1 MLVLY
6 TLFFYFYLMMKVAA
20 SIQKEIDIN
29 FDEFKS
35 NPSELFILATL
46 SMNKGQYDK
55 AFFILNKSIDLAI
68 DLYGEDNI
76 EVAKYY
82 NKYASAYIQKL
93 LDSDALFMIHLD
105 KEEMAKDGKSLK
117 VIQEEPQCENE
128 IALNNLDIANEMYID
143 YLEEYEEVNVKKLSK
158 ETIKMYL
165 ELADNYLN
173 YGELEQAQSDFKK
186 ASEFFKKAAKIRE
199 KYDTKMSRSL
209 AEVYFKLASVLD
221 FDVKNAM
228 LYFYKTK
235 VIMEY
240 HLNELIKKNKIG
252 IEIIIDEKDLEI
264 ESIDRKDKR
273 LLINQKIVQSEEF
286 KEKCKDKE
294 DIENIIEVLNEL
306 YMKIEDVIEEE
317 KVFEEW
323 VTEKKKKMKESSKKE
338 EKFSN
343 DYDKSKVIDISSSLV
358 VRAKRPRIPDEED
371 IEDLFAQKEKIN
383 IASKSK

>member
-1 MLVLY
+1 MN
-6 TLFFYFYLMMKVAA
+6 VAA
-20 SIQKEIDIN
+20 SIQKEIDHIN

-55 AFFILNKSIDLAI
+55 AFFILKKSIDLAI

-105 KEEMAKDGKSLK
+105 KEEMSKDGKSLK
-117 VIQEEPQCENE
+117 IIQEEPQCENE
-128 IALNNLDIANEMYID
+128 IALYNLDIANEMYID
-143 YLEEYEEVNVKKLSK
+143 YLDEYDDVSVKKLSK
-158 ETIKMYL
+158 STIKVYL
-165 ELADNYLN
+165 ELADNYLS

-186 ASEFFKKAAKIRE
+186 ASEYFSKAAKIRE

-221 FDVKNAM
+221 FDVKSAM

-240 HLNELIKKNKIG
+240 HLNELVKKEKISS
-252 IEIIIDEKDLEI
+252 EIIIDEKALEI

-273 LLINQKIVQSEEF
+273 LLLNQKIVQSEEF
-286 KEKCKDKE
+286 KEKFKDKE

-306 YMKIEDVIEEE
+306 YMKIEDVMEED

-323 VTEKKKKMKESSKKE
+323 VTEKKKKMIESSKNKD
-338 EKFSN
+338 KFSN
-343 DYDKSKVIDISSSLV
+343 DYDMSKVIDISSSLV

-371 IEDLFAQKEKIN
+371 LEDLVAKKEKIN
-383 IASKSK
+383 IDSINK

>member
-1 MLVLY
+1 MN
-6 TLFFYFYLMMKVAA
+6 VAA

-55 AFFILNKSIDLAI
+55 AFFILKKSIDLAI

-105 KEEMAKDGKSLK
+105 KEEMSKDGKSLK
-117 VIQEEPQCENE
+117 IIQEEPQCENE
-128 IALNNLDIANEMYID
+128 IALYNLDIANEMYID
-143 YLEEYEEVNVKKLSK
+143 YLDEYDDVSVKKLSK
-158 ETIKMYL
+158 STIKVYL
-165 ELADNYLN
+165 ELADNYLS

-186 ASEFFKKAAKIRE
+186 ASEYFKKAAKIRE
-199 KYDTKMSRSL
+199 RYDTKMSRSL

-221 FDVKNAM
+221 FDVKSAM

-240 HLNELIKKNKIG
+240 HLNELVKKEKISS
-252 IEIIIDEKDLEI
+252 EIIIDEKALEI

-273 LLINQKIVQSEEF
+273 LLLNQKIVQSEEF
-286 KEKCKDKE
+286 KEKFKDKE

-306 YMKIEDVIEEE
+306 YMKIEDVMEED

-323 VTEKKKKMKESSKKE
+323 VTEKKKKMIESSKKE
-338 EKFSN
+338 DKFSN
-343 DYDKSKVIDISSSLV
+343 DYDMSKVIDISSSLV

-371 IEDLFAQKEKIN
+371 LEDLVAKKEKIN
-383 IASKSK
+383 IDSINK

>member
-1 MLVLY
+1 MN
-6 TLFFYFYLMMKVAA
+6 VAA
-20 SIQKEIDIN
+20 SIQKEIEHIN

-55 AFFILNKSIDLAI
+55 AFFILKKSIDLAI

-105 KEEMAKDGKSLK
+105 KEEMSKDGKSLK
-117 VIQEEPQCENE
+117 IIQEEPQCENE
-128 IALNNLDIANEMYID
+128 IALYNLDIANEMYID
-143 YLEEYEEVNVKKLSK
+143 YLDEYDDVSVKKLSK
-158 ETIKMYL
+158 STIKVYL
-165 ELADNYLN
+165 ELADNYLS

-186 ASEFFKKAAKIRE
+186 ASEYFKKAAKIRE
-199 KYDTKMSRSL
+199 KYDIKMSRSL

-221 FDVKNAM
+221 FDVKSAM

-240 HLNELIKKNKIG
+240 HLNELVKKEKISS
-252 IEIIIDEKDLEI
+252 EIIIDEKALEI

-273 LLINQKIVQSEEF
+273 LLLNQKIVQSEEF
-286 KEKCKDKE
+286 KEKFKDKE

-306 YMKIEDVIEEE
+306 YMKIEDVMEED

-323 VTEKKKKMKESSKKE
+323 VTEKKKKMIESSKKE
-338 EKFSN
+338 DKFSN
-343 DYDKSKVIDISSSLV
+343 DYDMSKVIDISSSLV

-371 IEDLFAQKEKIN
+371 LEDLVAKKEKIN
-383 IASKSK
+383 IDSINK

>member
-1 MLVLY
+1 MN
-6 TLFFYFYLMMKVAA
+6 VAA
-20 SIQKEIDIN
+20 SIQKEIDHIN

-55 AFFILNKSIDLAI
+55 AFFKLKKSIDLAI

-105 KEEMAKDGKSLK
+105 KEEMSKDGKSLK
-117 VIQEEPQCENE
+117 IIQEEPQCENE
-128 IALNNLDIANEMYID
+128 IALYNLDIANEMYID
-143 YLEEYEEVNVKKLSK
+143 YLDEYDDVSVKKLSK
-158 ETIKMYL
+158 STIKVYL
-165 ELADNYLN
+165 ELADNYLS

-186 ASEFFKKAAKIRE
+186 ASEYFKKAAKIRE

-221 FDVKNAM
+221 FDVKSAM

-240 HLNELIKKNKIG
+240 HLNELVKKEKISS
-252 IEIIIDEKDLEI
+252 EIIIDEKALEI

-273 LLINQKIVQSEEF
+273 LLLNQKIVQSEEF
-286 KEKCKDKE
+286 KEKFKDKE

-306 YMKIEDVIEEE
+306 YMKIEDVMEED

-323 VTEKKKKMKESSKKE
+323 VTEKKKKMIEISKKE
-338 EKFSN
+338 DKFSN
-343 DYDKSKVIDISSSLV
+343 DYDMSKVIDISSSLV

-371 IEDLFAQKEKIN
+371 LEDLVAKKEKIN
-383 IASKSK
+383 IDSINK

>member
-1 MLVLY
+1 MN
-6 TLFFYFYLMMKVAA
+6 VAA

-55 AFFILNKSIDLAI
+55 AFFILKKSIDLAI

-105 KEEMAKDGKSLK
+105 KEEMSKDGKSLK
-117 VIQEEPQCENE
+117 IIQEEPQCENE
-128 IALNNLDIANEMYID
+128 IALYNLEIANEMYID
-143 YLEEYEEVNVKKLSK
+143 YLDEYDDVSVKKLSK
-158 ETIKMYL
+158 STIKVYL
-165 ELADNYLN
+165 ELADNYLS
-173 YGELEQAQSDFKK
+173 YGELEQAQYDNKK
-186 ASEFFKKAAKIRE
+186 ASEYFKKAAKIRE

-221 FDVKNAM
+221 FDVKSAM

-240 HLNELIKKNKIG
+240 HLNELVKKEKISS
-252 IEIIIDEKDLEI
+252 EIIIDEKALEI

-273 LLINQKIVQSEEF
+273 LLLNQKIVQSEEF
-286 KEKCKDKE
+286 KEKFKDKE

-306 YMKIEDVIEEE
+306 YMKIEDVMEED

-323 VTEKKKKMKESSKKE
+323 VTEKKKKMIESSKKE
-338 EKFSN
+338 DKFSN
-343 DYDKSKVIDISSSLV
+343 DYDMSKVIDISSSLV

-371 IEDLFAQKEKIN
+371 LEDLVAKKEKIN
-383 IASKSK
+383 IDSINK

>member
-1 MLVLY
+1 MN
-6 TLFFYFYLMMKVAA
+6 VAA
-20 SIQKEIDIN
+20 SIQKEIDHIN

-55 AFFILNKSIDLAI
+55 AFFILKKSIDLAI

-105 KEEMAKDGKSLK
+105 KEEMSKDGKSLK
-117 VIQEEPQCENE
+117 IIQEEPQCENE
-128 IALNNLDIANEMYID
+128 IALYNLDIANEMYID
-143 YLEEYEEVNVKKLSK
+143 YLDEYDDVSVKKLSK
-158 ETIKMYL
+158 STIKVYL
-165 ELADNYLN
+165 ELADNYLS

-186 ASEFFKKAAKIRE
+186 ASEYFKKAAKIRE

-221 FDVKNAM
+221 FDVKSAM

-240 HLNELIKKNKIG
+240 HLNELVKKEKISS
-252 IEIIIDEKDLEI
+252 EIIIDEKALET

-273 LLINQKIVQSEEF
+273 LLLNQKIVQSEEF
-286 KEKCKDKE
+286 KEKFKDKE

-306 YMKIEDVIEEE
+306 YMKIEDVMEED

-323 VTEKKKKMKESSKKE
+323 VTEKKKKMIESSKKE
-338 EKFSN
+338 DKFSN
-343 DYDKSKVIDISSSLV
+343 DYDMSKVIDISSSLV

-371 IEDLFAQKEKIN
+371 LEDLVAKKEKIN
-383 IASKSK
+383 IDSINK

>member
-1 MLVLY
+1 MN
-6 TLFFYFYLMMKVAA
+6 VAA

-55 AFFILNKSIDLAI
+55 AFFILKKSIDLAI

-105 KEEMAKDGKSLK
+105 KEEMSKDGKSLK
-117 VIQEEPQCENE
+117 IIQEEPQCENE
-128 IALNNLDIANEMYID
+128 IALYNLDIANEMYID
-143 YLEEYEEVNVKKLSK
+143 YLDEYDDVSVKKLSK
-158 ETIKMYL
+158 STIKVYL
-165 ELADNYLN
+165 ELADNYLS

-186 ASEFFKKAAKIRE
+186 ASEYFKKAAKIRE

-221 FDVKNAM
+221 FDVKSAM

-240 HLNELIKKNKIG
+240 HLNELVKKEKISS
-252 IEIIIDEKDLEI
+252 EIIIDEKALEI

-273 LLINQKIVQSEEF
+273 LLLNQKIVQSEEF
-286 KEKCKDKE
+286 KEKFKDKE

-306 YMKIEDVIEEE
+306 YMKIEDVMEED

-323 VTEKKKKMKESSKKE
+323 VTEKKKKMIESSQKE
-338 EKFSN
+338 DKFSN
-343 DYDKSKVIDISSSLV
+343 DYDMSKVIDISSSLV

-371 IEDLFAQKEKIN
+371 LEDLVAKKEKIN
-383 IASKSK
+383 IDSINK

>member
-1 MLVLY
+1 MN
-6 TLFFYFYLMMKVAA
+6 VAA

-55 AFFILNKSIDLAI
+55 AFFILKKSIDLAI

-76 EVAKYY
+76 EVAKDY

-105 KEEMAKDGKSLK
+105 KEEMSKDGKSLK
-117 VIQEEPQCENE
+117 IIQEEPQCENE
-128 IALNNLDIANEMYID
+128 IALYNLDIANEMYID
-143 YLEEYEEVNVKKLSK
+143 YLDEYDDVSVKKLSK
-158 ETIKMYL
+158 STIKVYL
-165 ELADNYLN
+165 ELADNYLS

-186 ASEFFKKAAKIRE
+186 ASEYFKKAAKIRE

-221 FDVKNAM
+221 FDVKSAM

-240 HLNELIKKNKIG
+240 HLNELVKKEKISS
-252 IEIIIDEKDLEI
+252 EIIIDEKALEI

-273 LLINQKIVQSEEF
+273 LLLNQKIVQSEEF
-286 KEKCKDKE
+286 KEKFKNKE

-306 YMKIEDVIEEE
+306 YMKIEDVMEED

-323 VTEKKKKMKESSKKE
+323 VTEKKKKMIESSKKE
-338 EKFSN
+338 DKFSN
-343 DYDKSKVIDISSSLV
+343 DYDMSKVIDISSSLV

-371 IEDLFAQKEKIN
+371 LEDLVAKKEKIN
-383 IASKSK
+383 IDSINK

>member
-1 MLVLY
+1 MN
-6 TLFFYFYLMMKVAA
+6 VAA

-55 AFFILNKSIDLAI
+55 AFFILKKSIDLAI

-105 KEEMAKDGKSLK
+105 KEEMSKDGKSLK
-117 VIQEEPQCENE
+117 IIQEEPQCENE
-128 IALNNLDIANEMYID
+128 IALYNLDIANEMYID
-143 YLEEYEEVNVKKLSK
+143 YLDEYDDVSVKKLSK
-158 ETIKMYL
+158 STIKVYL
-165 ELADNYLN
+165 ELADNYLS

-186 ASEFFKKAAKIRE
+186 ASEYFKKAAKIRE

-221 FDVKNAM
+221 FDVKSAM

-240 HLNELIKKNKIG
+240 HLNELVKKEKISS
-252 IEIIIDEKDLEI
+252 EIIIDEKALEI

-273 LLINQKIVQSEEF
+273 LLLNQKIVQSEEF
-286 KEKCKDKE
+286 KEKFKDKE

-306 YMKIEDVIEEE
+306 YMKIEDVMEED

-323 VTEKKKKMKESSKKE
+323 VTEKKKKMIESSKKE
-338 EKFSN
+338 DKFSN
-343 DYDKSKVIDISSSLV
+343 DYDMSKVIDISSSLV

-371 IEDLFAQKEKIN
+371 LEDLVAKKEKIN
-383 IASKSK
+383 IDSINK

>member
-1 MLVLY
+1 MN
-6 TLFFYFYLMMKVAA
+6 VAA

-55 AFFILNKSIDLAI
+55 AFFILKKSIDLAI

-105 KEEMAKDGKSLK
+105 KEEMSKDGKSLK
-117 VIQEEPQCENE
+117 IIQEEPQCENE
-128 IALNNLDIANEMYID
+128 IALYNLDIANEMYID
-143 YLEEYEEVNVKKLSK
+143 YLDEYDDVSVKKLSK
-158 ETIKMYL
+158 STIKVYL
-165 ELADNYLN
+165 ELADNYLS

-186 ASEFFKKAAKIRE
+186 ASEYFKKAAKIRE

-221 FDVKNAM
+221 FDVKSAM

-240 HLNELIKKNKIG
+240 HLNELVK
-252 IEIIIDEKDLEI
+252 
-264 ESIDRKDKR
+264 
-273 LLINQKIVQSEEF
+273 
-286 KEKCKDKE
+286 KCK
-294 DIENIIEVLNEL
+294 
-306 YMKIEDVIEEE
+306 
-317 KVFEEW
+317 
-323 VTEKKKKMKESSKKE
+323 
-338 EKFSN
+338 SN
-343 DYDKSKVIDISSSLV
+343 TTFQIFK
-358 VRAKRPRIPDEED
+358 
-371 IEDLFAQKEKIN
+371 
-383 IASKSK
+383 

>member
-1 MLVLY
+1 MN
-6 TLFFYFYLMMKVAA
+6 VAA

-55 AFFILNKSIDLAI
+55 AFFILKKSIDLAI

-105 KEEMAKDGKSLK
+105 KEEMSKDGKSLK
-117 VIQEEPQCENE
+117 IIQEEPQCENE
-128 IALNNLDIANEMYID
+128 IALYNLDIANEMYID
-143 YLEEYEEVNVKKLSK
+143 YLDEYDDVSVKKLSK
-158 ETIKMYL
+158 STIKVYL
-165 ELADNYLN
+165 ELADNYLS

-186 ASEFFKKAAKIRE
+186 ASEYFKKAAKIRE

-221 FDVKNAM
+221 FDVKSAM
-228 LYFYKTK
+228 LYFYKTI
-235 VIMEY
+235 VIIEY
-240 HLNELIKKNKIG
+240 HLNELVKKEKISS
-252 IEIIIDEKDLEI
+252 EIIIDEKALEI

-273 LLINQKIVQSEEF
+273 LLLNQKIVQSEEF
-286 KEKCKDKE
+286 KEKFKDKE

-306 YMKIEDVIEEE
+306 YMKIEDVMEED

-323 VTEKKKKMKESSKKE
+323 VTEKKKKMIESSKKE
-338 EKFSN
+338 DKFSN
-343 DYDKSKVIDISSSLV
+343 DYDMSKVIDISSSLV

-371 IEDLFAQKEKIN
+371 LEDLVAKKEKIN
-383 IASKSK
+383 IDSINK

>member
-1 MLVLY
+1 MN
-6 TLFFYFYLMMKVAA
+6 VAA

-29 FDEFKS
+29 FNEFKS

-55 AFFILNKSIDLAI
+55 AFFILKKSIDLAI

-105 KEEMAKDGKSLK
+105 KEEMSKDGKSLK
-117 VIQEEPQCENE
+117 IIQEEPQCENE
-128 IALNNLDIANEMYID
+128 IALYNLDIANEMYID
-143 YLEEYEEVNVKKLSK
+143 YLDEYDDVSVKKLSK
-158 ETIKMYL
+158 STIKVYL
-165 ELADNYLN
+165 ELADNYLS

-186 ASEFFKKAAKIRE
+186 ASEYFKKAAKIRE

-221 FDVKNAM
+221 FDVKSAM

-240 HLNELIKKNKIG
+240 HLNELVKKEKISS
-252 IEIIIDEKDLEI
+252 EIIIDEKALEI

-273 LLINQKIVQSEEF
+273 LLLNQKIVQSEEF
-286 KEKCKDKE
+286 KEKFKDKE

-306 YMKIEDVIEEE
+306 YMKIEDVMEED

-323 VTEKKKKMKESSKKE
+323 VTEKKKKMIESSKKE
-338 EKFSN
+338 DKFSN
-343 DYDKSKVIDISSSLV
+343 DYDMSKVIDISSSLV

-371 IEDLFAQKEKIN
+371 LEDLVAKKEKIN
-383 IASKSK
+383 IDSINK

>member
-1 MLVLY
+1 MS
-6 TLFFYFYLMMKVAA
+6 VAA

-55 AFFILNKSIDLAI
+55 AFFILKKSIDLAI

-105 KEEMAKDGKSLK
+105 KEEMSKDGKSLK
-117 VIQEEPQCENE
+117 IIQEEPQCENE
-128 IALNNLDIANEMYID
+128 IALYNLDIANEMYID
-143 YLEEYEEVNVKKLSK
+143 YLDEYDDVSVKKLSK
-158 ETIKMYL
+158 STIKVYL
-165 ELADNYLN
+165 ELADNYLS

-186 ASEFFKKAAKIRE
+186 ASEYFKKAAKIRE

-221 FDVKNAM
+221 FDVKSAM

-240 HLNELIKKNKIG
+240 HLNELVKKEKISS
-252 IEIIIDEKDLEI
+252 EIIIDEKALEI

-273 LLINQKIVQSEEF
+273 LLLNQKIVQSEEF
-286 KEKCKDKE
+286 KEKFKDKE

-306 YMKIEDVIEEE
+306 YMKIEDVMEED

-323 VTEKKKKMKESSKKE
+323 VTEKKKKMIESSKKE
-338 EKFSN
+338 DKFSN
-343 DYDKSKVIDISSSLV
+343 DYDMSKVIDISSSLV

-371 IEDLFAQKEKIN
+371 LEDLVAKKEKIN
-383 IASKSK
+383 IDSINK

>member
-1 MLVLY
+1 MN
-6 TLFFYFYLMMKVAA
+6 VAA
-20 SIQKEIDIN
+20 SIQKEIDHIN

-55 AFFILNKSIDLAI
+55 AFFILKKSIDLAI

-105 KEEMAKDGKSLK
+105 KEEMSKDGKSLK
-117 VIQEEPQCENE
+117 IIQEEPQCENE
-128 IALNNLDIANEMYID
+128 IALYNLDIANEMYID
-143 YLEEYEEVNVKKLSK
+143 YLDEYDDVSVKKLSK
-158 ETIKMYL
+158 STIKVYL
-165 ELADNYLN
+165 ELADNYLS

-186 ASEFFKKAAKIRE
+186 ASEYFKKAAKIRE

-221 FDVKNAM
+221 FDVKSAM

-240 HLNELIKKNKIG
+240 HLNELVKKEKISS
-252 IEIIIDEKDLEI
+252 EIIIDEKALEI

-273 LLINQKIVQSEEF
+273 LLLNQKIVQSEEF
-286 KEKCKDKE
+286 KEKFKDKE

-306 YMKIEDVIEEE
+306 YMKIEDVMEED

-323 VTEKKKKMKESSKKE
+323 VTEKKKKMIESSKNE
-338 EKFSN
+338 DKFSN
-343 DYDKSKVIDISSSLV
+343 DYDMSKVIDISSSLV

-371 IEDLFAQKEKIN
+371 LEDLVAKKEKIN
-383 IASKSK
+383 IDSINK

>member
-1 MLVLY
+1 MN
-6 TLFFYFYLMMKVAA
+6 VAA
-20 SIQKEIDIN
+20 SIQKEIDHIN

-55 AFFILNKSIDLAI
+55 AFFILKKSIDLAI

-105 KEEMAKDGKSLK
+105 KEEMSKDGKSLK
-117 VIQEEPQCENE
+117 IIQEEPQCENE
-128 IALNNLDIANEMYID
+128 IALYNLDIANEMYID
-143 YLEEYEEVNVKKLSK
+143 YLDEYDDVSVKKLSK
-158 ETIKMYL
+158 STIKVYL
-165 ELADNYLN
+165 ELADNYLS

-186 ASEFFKKAAKIRE
+186 ASEYFKKAAKIRE
-199 KYDTKMSRSL
+199 KYDTKMSRSR

-221 FDVKNAM
+221 FDVKSAM

-240 HLNELIKKNKIG
+240 HLNELVKKEKISS
-252 IEIIIDEKDLEI
+252 EIIIDEKALEI

-273 LLINQKIVQSEEF
+273 LLLNQKIVQSEEF
-286 KEKCKDKE
+286 KEKFKDKE

-306 YMKIEDVIEEE
+306 YMKIEDVMEED

-323 VTEKKKKMKESSKKE
+323 VTEKKKKMIESSKKE
-338 EKFSN
+338 DKFSN
-343 DYDKSKVIDISSSLV
+343 DYDMSKVIDISSSLV

-371 IEDLFAQKEKIN
+371 LEDLVAKKEKIN
-383 IASKSK
+383 IDSINK

>member
-1 MLVLY
+1 MN
-6 TLFFYFYLMMKVAA
+6 VAA

-55 AFFILNKSIDLAI
+55 AFFILKKSIDLAI

-105 KEEMAKDGKSLK
+105 KEEMSKDGKSLK
-117 VIQEEPQCENE
+117 IIQEEPQCENE
-128 IALNNLDIANEMYID
+128 IALYNLDIANEMYID
-143 YLEEYEEVNVKKLSK
+143 YLDEYADVNVKKLSK
-158 ETIKMYL
+158 STIKVYL
-165 ELADNYLN
+165 ELADNYLS

-186 ASEFFKKAAKIRE
+186 ASEYFKKAAKIRE

-221 FDVKNAM
+221 FDVKSAM

-240 HLNELIKKNKIG
+240 HLNELVKKEKISS
-252 IEIIIDEKDLEI
+252 EIIIDEKALET

-273 LLINQKIVQSEEF
+273 LLLNQKIVQSEEF
-286 KEKCKDKE
+286 KEKFKDKE

-306 YMKIEDVIEEE
+306 YMKIEDVMEED

-323 VTEKKKKMKESSKKE
+323 VTEKKKKMIESSKKE
-338 EKFSN
+338 DKFSN
-343 DYDKSKVIDISSSLV
+343 DYDMSKVIDISSSLV

-371 IEDLFAQKEKIN
+371 LEDLVAKKEKIN
-383 IASKSK
+383 IDSINK

>member
-1 MLVLY
+1 MN
-6 TLFFYFYLMMKVAA
+6 VAA
-20 SIQKEIDIN
+20 SIQKEIDHIN

-55 AFFILNKSIDLAI
+55 AFFILKKSIDLAV

-105 KEEMAKDGKSLK
+105 KEEMSKDGKSLK
-117 VIQEEPQCENE
+117 IIQEEPQCENE
-128 IALNNLDIANEMYID
+128 IALYNLDIANEMYID
-143 YLEEYEEVNVKKLSK
+143 YLDEYDDVNVKKLSK
-158 ETIKMYL
+158 STIKVYL
-165 ELADNYLN
+165 ELADNYLS

-186 ASEFFKKAAKIRE
+186 ASEYFKKAAKIRE

-221 FDVKNAM
+221 FDVKSAM

-240 HLNELIKKNKIG
+240 HLNELVKKEKISS
-252 IEIIIDEKDLEI
+252 EIIIDEKALEI

-273 LLINQKIVQSEEF
+273 LLLNQKIVQSEEF
-286 KEKCKDKE
+286 KEKFKDKE

-306 YMKIEDVIEEE
+306 YMKIEDVMEED

-323 VTEKKKKMKESSKKE
+323 VTEKKKKMIESSKKE
-338 EKFSN
+338 DKFSN
-343 DYDKSKVIDISSSLV
+343 DYDMSKVIDISSSLV

-371 IEDLFAQKEKIN
+371 LEDLVAKKEKIN
-383 IASKSK
+383 IDSINK

>member
-1 MLVLY
+1 MN
-6 TLFFYFYLMMKVAA
+6 VAA

-55 AFFILNKSIDLAI
+55 AFFILKKSIDLAI

-105 KEEMAKDGKSLK
+105 KEEMSKDGKSLK
-117 VIQEEPQCENE
+117 IIQEEPQCENE
-128 IALNNLDIANEMYID
+128 IALYNLDIANEMYID
-143 YLEEYEEVNVKKLSK
+143 YLDEYDDVSVKKLSK
-158 ETIKMYL
+158 STIKVYL
-165 ELADNYLN
+165 ELADNYLS

-186 ASEFFKKAAKIRE
+186 ASEYFKKAAKIRE

-221 FDVKNAM
+221 FDVKSAM

-240 HLNELIKKNKIG
+240 HLNELVKKEKISS
-252 IEIIIDEKDLEI
+252 EIIIDEKALEI

-273 LLINQKIVQSEEF
+273 LLLNQKIVQSEEF
-286 KEKCKDKE
+286 KEKFKDKE

-306 YMKIEDVIEEE
+306 YMKIEDVMEED

-323 VTEKKKKMKESSKKE
+323 VTEKKKKMIESSKNKD
-338 EKFSN
+338 KFSN
-343 DYDKSKVIDISSSLV
+343 DYDMSKVIDISSSLV

-371 IEDLFAQKEKIN
+371 LEDLVAKKEKIN
-383 IASKSK
+383 IDSINK

>member
-1 MLVLY
+1 
-6 TLFFYFYLMMKVAA
+6 MMKVAA

-105 KEEMAKDGKSLK
+105 KEEMAKDGKSLT

-128 IALNNLDIANEMYID
+128 IALYNLDIANEMYID
-143 YLEEYEEVNVKKLSK
+143 YLDEYDEVNVKKLSK
-158 ETIKMYL
+158 ETIKIYL
-165 ELADNYLN
+165 ELADNYLS

-323 VTEKKKKMKESSKKE
+323 VTEKKKKMMESSKKE
-338 EKFSN
+338 EKLSN

-358 VRAKRPRIPDEED
+358 VRAKRPRVPEEED

-383 IASKSK
+383 IESKSK

>member
-1 MLVLY
+1 MN
-6 TLFFYFYLMMKVAA
+6 VAA
-20 SIQKEIDIN
+20 SIQKEIDHIN

-55 AFFILNKSIDLAI
+55 AFFKLKKSIDLAI

-105 KEEMAKDGKSLK
+105 KEEMSKDGKSLK
-117 VIQEEPQCENE
+117 IIQEEPQCENE
-128 IALNNLDIANEMYID
+128 IALYNLDIANEMYID
-143 YLEEYEEVNVKKLSK
+143 YLDEYDDVSVKKLSK
-158 ETIKMYL
+158 STIKVYL
-165 ELADNYLN
+165 ELADNYLS

-186 ASEFFKKAAKIRE
+186 ASEYFKKAAKIRE

-221 FDVKNAM
+221 FDVKSAM

-240 HLNELIKKNKIG
+240 HLNELVKKEKISS
-252 IEIIIDEKDLEI
+252 EIIIDEKALEI

-273 LLINQKIVQSEEF
+273 LLLNQKIVQSEEF
-286 KEKCKDKE
+286 KEKFKDKE

-306 YMKIEDVIEEE
+306 YMKIEDVMEED

-323 VTEKKKKMKESSKKE
+323 VTEKKKKMIESSKKE
-338 EKFSN
+338 DKFSN
-343 DYDKSKVIDISSSLV
+343 DYDMSKVIDISSSLV

-371 IEDLFAQKEKIN
+371 LEDLVAKKEKIN
-383 IASKSK
+383 IDSINK

>member
-1 MLVLY
+1 MN
-6 TLFFYFYLMMKVAA
+6 VAA
-20 SIQKEIDIN
+20 SIQKEIDHIN

-55 AFFILNKSIDLAI
+55 AFFILKKSIDLAI

-105 KEEMAKDGKSLK
+105 KEEMSKDGKSLK
-117 VIQEEPQCENE
+117 IIQEEPQCENE
-128 IALNNLDIANEMYID
+128 IALYNLDIANEMYID
-143 YLEEYEEVNVKKLSK
+143 YLDEYDDVSVKKLSK
-158 ETIKMYL
+158 STIKVYL
-165 ELADNYLN
+165 ELADNYLS

-186 ASEFFKKAAKIRE
+186 ASEYFKKAAKIRE

-221 FDVKNAM
+221 FDVKSAM

-240 HLNELIKKNKIG
+240 HLNELVKKEKISS
-252 IEIIIDEKDLEI
+252 EIIIDEKALEI

-273 LLINQKIVQSEEF
+273 LLLNQKIVQSEEF
-286 KEKCKDKE
+286 KEKFKDKE

-306 YMKIEDVIEEE
+306 YMKIEDVMEED

-323 VTEKKKKMKESSKKE
+323 VTEKKKKMIESSKKE
-338 EKFSN
+338 DKFSN
-343 DYDKSKVIDISSSLV
+343 DYDMSKVIDISSSLV

-371 IEDLFAQKEKIN
+371 LEDLVAKKEKIN
-383 IASKSK
+383 IDSINK

>member
-1 MLVLY
+1 MN
-6 TLFFYFYLMMKVAA
+6 VAA

-55 AFFILNKSIDLAI
+55 AFFILKKSIDLAI

-105 KEEMAKDGKSLK
+105 KEEMSKDGKSLK
-117 VIQEEPQCENE
+117 IIQEEPQCENE
-128 IALNNLDIANEMYID
+128 IALYNLEIANEMYID
-143 YLEEYEEVNVKKLSK
+143 YLDEYDDVSVKKLSK
-158 ETIKMYL
+158 STIKVYL
-165 ELADNYLN
+165 ELADNYLS

-186 ASEFFKKAAKIRE
+186 ASEYFKKAAKIRE

-221 FDVKNAM
+221 FDVKSAM

-240 HLNELIKKNKIG
+240 HLNELVKKEKISS
-252 IEIIIDEKDLEI
+252 EIIIDEKALEI

-273 LLINQKIVQSEEF
+273 LLLNQKIVQSEEF
-286 KEKCKDKE
+286 KEKFKDKE

-306 YMKIEDVIEEE
+306 YMKIEDVMEED

-323 VTEKKKKMKESSKKE
+323 VTEKKKKMIESSKKE
-338 EKFSN
+338 DKFSN
-343 DYDKSKVIDISSSLV
+343 DYDMSKVIDISSSLV

-371 IEDLFAQKEKIN
+371 LEDLVAKKEKIN
-383 IASKSK
+383 IDSINK

>member
-1 MLVLY
+1 MN
-6 TLFFYFYLMMKVAA
+6 VAA

-55 AFFILNKSIDLAI
+55 AFFILKKSIDLAI

-105 KEEMAKDGKSLK
+105 KEEMSKDGKSLK
-117 VIQEEPQCENE
+117 IIQEEPQCENE
-128 IALNNLDIANEMYID
+128 IALYNLDIANEMYID
-143 YLEEYEEVNVKKLSK
+143 YLDEYDDVSVKKLSK
-158 ETIKMYL
+158 STIKVYL
-165 ELADNYLN
+165 ELADNYLS

-186 ASEFFKKAAKIRE
+186 ASEYFKKAAKIRE

-221 FDVKNAM
+221 FDVKSAM

-240 HLNELIKKNKIG
+240 HLNELVKKEKISS
-252 IEIIIDEKDLEI
+252 EIIIDEKALEI

-273 LLINQKIVQSEEF
+273 LLLNQKIVQSEEF
-286 KEKCKDKE
+286 KEKFKDKE

-306 YMKIEDVIEEE
+306 YMKIEDVMEED

-323 VTEKKKKMKESSKKE
+323 VTEKKKKMIESSKKE
-338 EKFSN
+338 DKFSN
-343 DYDKSKVIDISSSLV
+343 DYDMSKVIDISSSLV
-358 VRAKRPRIPDEED
+358 VRTKRPRIPDEED
-371 IEDLFAQKEKIN
+371 LEDLVAKKEKIN
-383 IASKSK
+383 IDSINK

>member
-1 MLVLY
+1 MN
-6 TLFFYFYLMMKVAA
+6 VAA

-29 FDEFKS
+29 FDEFNS

-55 AFFILNKSIDLAI
+55 AFFILKKSIDLAI

-105 KEEMAKDGKSLK
+105 KEEMSKDGKSLK
-117 VIQEEPQCENE
+117 IIQEEPQCENE
-128 IALNNLDIANEMYID
+128 IALYNLDIANEMYID
-143 YLEEYEEVNVKKLSK
+143 YLDEYDDVSVKKLSK
-158 ETIKMYL
+158 STIKVYL
-165 ELADNYLN
+165 ELADNYLS

-186 ASEFFKKAAKIRE
+186 ASEYFKKAAKIRE

-221 FDVKNAM
+221 FDVKSAM

-240 HLNELIKKNKIG
+240 HLNELVKKEKISS
-252 IEIIIDEKDLEI
+252 EIIIDEKALEI

-273 LLINQKIVQSEEF
+273 LLLNQKIVQSEEF
-286 KEKCKDKE
+286 KEKFKDKE

-306 YMKIEDVIEEE
+306 YMKIEDVMEED

-323 VTEKKKKMKESSKKE
+323 VTEKKKKMIESSQKE
-338 EKFSN
+338 DKFSN
-343 DYDKSKVIDISSSLV
+343 DYDMSKVIDISSSLV

-371 IEDLFAQKEKIN
+371 LEDLVAKKEKIN
-383 IASKSK
+383 IDSINK

>member
-1 MLVLY
+1 MN
-6 TLFFYFYLMMKVAA
+6 VAA

-55 AFFILNKSIDLAI
+55 AFFILKKSIDLAI

-105 KEEMAKDGKSLK
+105 KEEMSKDGKSLK
-117 VIQEEPQCENE
+117 IIQEEPQCENE
-128 IALNNLDIANEMYID
+128 IALYNLDIANEMYID
-143 YLEEYEEVNVKKLSK
+143 YLDEYDDVSVKKLSK
-158 ETIKMYL
+158 STIKVYL
-165 ELADNYLN
+165 ELADNYLS

-186 ASEFFKKAAKIRE
+186 ASEYFKKATKIRE

-221 FDVKNAM
+221 FDVKSAM

-240 HLNELIKKNKIG
+240 HLNELVKKEKISS
-252 IEIIIDEKDLEI
+252 EIIIDEKALEI

-273 LLINQKIVQSEEF
+273 LLLNQKIVQSEEF
-286 KEKCKDKE
+286 KEKFKDKE

-306 YMKIEDVIEEE
+306 YMKIEDVMEED

-323 VTEKKKKMKESSKKE
+323 VTEKKKKMIESSKKE
-338 EKFSN
+338 DKFSN
-343 DYDKSKVIDISSSLV
+343 DYDMSKVIDISSSLV

-371 IEDLFAQKEKIN
+371 LEDLVAKKEKIN
-383 IASKSK
+383 IDSINK

>member
-1 MLVLY
+1 MN
-6 TLFFYFYLMMKVAA
+6 VAA

-55 AFFILNKSIDLAI
+55 AFFILKKSIDLAI

-105 KEEMAKDGKSLK
+105 KEEMSKDGKSLK
-117 VIQEEPQCENE
+117 IIQEEPQCENE
-128 IALNNLDIANEMYID
+128 IALYNLDIANEMYID
-143 YLEEYEEVNVKKLSK
+143 YLDEYDDVSVKKLSK
-158 ETIKMYL
+158 STIKVYL
-165 ELADNYLN
+165 ELADNYLS

-186 ASEFFKKAAKIRE
+186 ASEYFKKAAKIRE

-221 FDVKNAM
+221 FDVKSAM

-240 HLNELIKKNKIG
+240 HLNELVKKEKISS
-252 IEIIIDEKDLEI
+252 EIIIDEKALEI

-273 LLINQKIVQSEEF
+273 LLLNQKIVQSEEF

-323 VTEKKKKMKESSKKE
+323 VTEKKKKMIESSKKE